1 MFQMKQ
7 NLKDEKGFAEIYSQ
21 SKDMIKNMSET
32 IDVFRTLFNKGV
44 EQCVFIKE
52 TLNKALEIAFETIEK
67 NHVNINIVSKS
78 DYEVLAYEN
87 GLIRVFLNLILNSIE
102 AFKNKK
108 RKIITI
114 NFSKFGKNYLKI
126 TIKDN
131 AGGIDKENLDKIFQ
145 PYFTTKHP
153 SQGIGVG
160 LYISRQ
166 IIESFQGKI
175 KVKNGKD
182 GACFEIFLKLKE
194 QGRVEMSQECK
205 ELIILVV
212 EDEVK
217 ARESMINILSER
229 FSKVIGA
236 QNGDEGLKKFKKF
249 KPDLVITDIAM
260 PIMDG
265 LDMAREIKEISD
277 DVPIVVLSAYSEKE
291 RLLRSIDIGIDKY
304 LIKPVDIEELF
315 KVLDY
320 LIGEKIEAN
329 MLVKISEEYQF
340 NKTKRTLIYSGGE
353 IVLTKKELAFISLLL
368 KQPGALVLHEDIKKN
383 VWIGEHVSDTA
394 VRTFI
399 KRVRDKVGE
408 DFIKNVPSLGYKIN
422 INK

>member
-1 MFQMKQ
+1 
-7 NLKDEKGFAEIYSQ
+7 
-21 SKDMIKNMSET
+21 
-32 IDVFRTLFNKGV
+32 
-44 EQCVFIKE
+44 
-52 TLNKALEIAFETIEK
+52 
-67 NHVNINIVSKS
+67 
-78 DYEVLAYEN
+78 
-87 GLIRVFLNLILNSIE
+87 
-102 AFKNKK
+102 
-108 RKIITI
+108 
-114 NFSKFGKNYLKI
+114 
-126 TIKDN
+126 
-131 AGGIDKENLDKIFQ
+131 
-145 PYFTTKHP
+145 
-153 SQGIGVG
+153 
-160 LYISRQ
+160 
-166 IIESFQGKI
+166 
-175 KVKNGKD
+175 
-182 GACFEIFLKLKE
+182 
-194 QGRVEMSQECK
+194 MSQECK

-217 ARESMINILSER
+217 TRESMINILSER

-340 NKTKRTLIYSGGE
+340 NKTKRTLICSGEE

-408 DFIKNVPSLGYKIN
+408 DFIKNVPILGYKIN

>member
-1 MFQMKQ
+1 
-7 NLKDEKGFAEIYSQ
+7 
-21 SKDMIKNMSET
+21 
-32 IDVFRTLFNKGV
+32 
-44 EQCVFIKE
+44 
-52 TLNKALEIAFETIEK
+52 
-67 NHVNINIVSKS
+67 
-78 DYEVLAYEN
+78 
-87 GLIRVFLNLILNSIE
+87 
-102 AFKNKK
+102 
-108 RKIITI
+108 
-114 NFSKFGKNYLKI
+114 
-126 TIKDN
+126 
-131 AGGIDKENLDKIFQ
+131 
-145 PYFTTKHP
+145 
-153 SQGIGVG
+153 
-160 LYISRQ
+160 
-166 IIESFQGKI
+166 
-175 KVKNGKD
+175 
-182 GACFEIFLKLKE
+182 
-194 QGRVEMSQECK
+194 MSQECK

-212 EDEVK
+212 EDEIK
-217 ARESMINILSER
+217 TRESLINVLSER

-291 RLLRSIDIGIDKY
+291 ILLHSIDIGIDKY

-340 NKTKRTLIYSGGE
+340 NKTKRTLIYNGEE

-368 KQPGALVLHEDIKKN
+368 KQPGDLVLHEDIKKN

>member
-1 MFQMKQ
+1 
-7 NLKDEKGFAEIYSQ
+7 
-21 SKDMIKNMSET
+21 
-32 IDVFRTLFNKGV
+32 
-44 EQCVFIKE
+44 
-52 TLNKALEIAFETIEK
+52 
-67 NHVNINIVSKS
+67 
-78 DYEVLAYEN
+78 
-87 GLIRVFLNLILNSIE
+87 
-102 AFKNKK
+102 
-108 RKIITI
+108 
-114 NFSKFGKNYLKI
+114 
-126 TIKDN
+126 
-131 AGGIDKENLDKIFQ
+131 
-145 PYFTTKHP
+145 
-153 SQGIGVG
+153 
-160 LYISRQ
+160 
-166 IIESFQGKI
+166 
-175 KVKNGKD
+175 
-182 GACFEIFLKLKE
+182 
-194 QGRVEMSQECK
+194 MSQECK

-212 EDEVK
+212 EDEIK
-217 ARESMINILSER
+217 TRESLINVLSER

-277 DVPIVVLSAYSEKE
+277 DVPIVVLSTYSEKE

-315 KVLDY
+315 KVLDC
-320 LIGEKIEAN
+320 LVGEKIEAN

-340 NKTKRTLIYSGGE
+340 NKTKRTLIHNGQE

-368 KQPGALVLHEDIKKN
+368 KQPGVLVLHEDIKKN

>member
-1 MFQMKQ
+1 
-7 NLKDEKGFAEIYSQ
+7 
-21 SKDMIKNMSET
+21 
-32 IDVFRTLFNKGV
+32 
-44 EQCVFIKE
+44 
-52 TLNKALEIAFETIEK
+52 
-67 NHVNINIVSKS
+67 
-78 DYEVLAYEN
+78 
-87 GLIRVFLNLILNSIE
+87 
-102 AFKNKK
+102 
-108 RKIITI
+108 
-114 NFSKFGKNYLKI
+114 
-126 TIKDN
+126 
-131 AGGIDKENLDKIFQ
+131 
-145 PYFTTKHP
+145 
-153 SQGIGVG
+153 
-160 LYISRQ
+160 
-166 IIESFQGKI
+166 
-175 KVKNGKD
+175 
-182 GACFEIFLKLKE
+182 
-194 QGRVEMSQECK
+194 MSQECK

-212 EDEVK
+212 EDEIK
-217 ARESMINILSER
+217 TRESLINVLSER

-291 RLLRSIDIGIDKY
+291 ILLRSIDIGIDKY

-329 MLVKISEEYQF
+329 MLVKISKEYQF
-340 NKTKRTLIYSGGE
+340 NKTKRTLIYNGEE

>member
-1 MFQMKQ
+1 
-7 NLKDEKGFAEIYSQ
+7 
-21 SKDMIKNMSET
+21 
-32 IDVFRTLFNKGV
+32 
-44 EQCVFIKE
+44 
-52 TLNKALEIAFETIEK
+52 
-67 NHVNINIVSKS
+67 
-78 DYEVLAYEN
+78 
-87 GLIRVFLNLILNSIE
+87 
-102 AFKNKK
+102 
-108 RKIITI
+108 
-114 NFSKFGKNYLKI
+114 
-126 TIKDN
+126 
-131 AGGIDKENLDKIFQ
+131 
-145 PYFTTKHP
+145 
-153 SQGIGVG
+153 
-160 LYISRQ
+160 
-166 IIESFQGKI
+166 
-175 KVKNGKD
+175 
-182 GACFEIFLKLKE
+182 
-194 QGRVEMSQECK
+194 MSQECK

-408 DFIKNVPSLGYKIN
+408 DFIKNVPSLGFKIN

>member
-1 MFQMKQ
+1 
-7 NLKDEKGFAEIYSQ
+7 
-21 SKDMIKNMSET
+21 
-32 IDVFRTLFNKGV
+32 
-44 EQCVFIKE
+44 
-52 TLNKALEIAFETIEK
+52 
-67 NHVNINIVSKS
+67 
-78 DYEVLAYEN
+78 
-87 GLIRVFLNLILNSIE
+87 
-102 AFKNKK
+102 
-108 RKIITI
+108 
-114 NFSKFGKNYLKI
+114 
-126 TIKDN
+126 
-131 AGGIDKENLDKIFQ
+131 
-145 PYFTTKHP
+145 
-153 SQGIGVG
+153 
-160 LYISRQ
+160 
-166 IIESFQGKI
+166 
-175 KVKNGKD
+175 
-182 GACFEIFLKLKE
+182 
-194 QGRVEMSQECK
+194 MSQECK

-212 EDEVK
+212 EDEIK
-217 ARESMINILSER
+217 TRESLINVLSER

-291 RLLRSIDIGIDKY
+291 RLLHSIDIGIDKY

-315 KVLDY
+315 KVLDC
-320 LIGEKIEAN
+320 LVGEKIEAN

-340 NKTKRTLIYSGGE
+340 NKTKRTLIHNGKE

-368 KQPGALVLHEDIKKN
+368 KQPGVLVLHEDIKKN

>member
-1 MFQMKQ
+1 
-7 NLKDEKGFAEIYSQ
+7 
-21 SKDMIKNMSET
+21 
-32 IDVFRTLFNKGV
+32 
-44 EQCVFIKE
+44 
-52 TLNKALEIAFETIEK
+52 
-67 NHVNINIVSKS
+67 
-78 DYEVLAYEN
+78 
-87 GLIRVFLNLILNSIE
+87 
-102 AFKNKK
+102 
-108 RKIITI
+108 
-114 NFSKFGKNYLKI
+114 
-126 TIKDN
+126 
-131 AGGIDKENLDKIFQ
+131 
-145 PYFTTKHP
+145 
-153 SQGIGVG
+153 
-160 LYISRQ
+160 
-166 IIESFQGKI
+166 
-175 KVKNGKD
+175 
-182 GACFEIFLKLKE
+182 
-194 QGRVEMSQECK
+194 MSQECK

-217 ARESMINILSER
+217 ARESMINNILSER

-340 NKTKRTLIYSGGE
+340 NKTKRTLIYSGEE

>member
-1 MFQMKQ
+1 
-7 NLKDEKGFAEIYSQ
+7 
-21 SKDMIKNMSET
+21 
-32 IDVFRTLFNKGV
+32 
-44 EQCVFIKE
+44 
-52 TLNKALEIAFETIEK
+52 
-67 NHVNINIVSKS
+67 
-78 DYEVLAYEN
+78 
-87 GLIRVFLNLILNSIE
+87 
-102 AFKNKK
+102 
-108 RKIITI
+108 
-114 NFSKFGKNYLKI
+114 
-126 TIKDN
+126 
-131 AGGIDKENLDKIFQ
+131 
-145 PYFTTKHP
+145 
-153 SQGIGVG
+153 
-160 LYISRQ
+160 
-166 IIESFQGKI
+166 
-175 KVKNGKD
+175 
-182 GACFEIFLKLKE
+182 
-194 QGRVEMSQECK
+194 MSQECK

-217 ARESMINILSER
+217 TRESMINILSER

-340 NKTKRTLIYSGGE
+340 NKTKRTLIYSGEE

-368 KQPGALVLHEDIKKN
+368 KQSGALVLHEDIKKN

>member
-1 MFQMKQ
+1 
-7 NLKDEKGFAEIYSQ
+7 
-21 SKDMIKNMSET
+21 
-32 IDVFRTLFNKGV
+32 
-44 EQCVFIKE
+44 
-52 TLNKALEIAFETIEK
+52 
-67 NHVNINIVSKS
+67 
-78 DYEVLAYEN
+78 
-87 GLIRVFLNLILNSIE
+87 
-102 AFKNKK
+102 
-108 RKIITI
+108 
-114 NFSKFGKNYLKI
+114 
-126 TIKDN
+126 
-131 AGGIDKENLDKIFQ
+131 
-145 PYFTTKHP
+145 
-153 SQGIGVG
+153 
-160 LYISRQ
+160 
-166 IIESFQGKI
+166 
-175 KVKNGKD
+175 
-182 GACFEIFLKLKE
+182 
-194 QGRVEMSQECK
+194 MSQECK

-217 ARESMINILSER
+217 ARESMISILSER

-340 NKTKRTLIYSGGE
+340 NKTKRTLIYSGEE

-399 KRVRDKVGE
+399 KRIRDKVGE

>member
-1 MFQMKQ
+1 
-7 NLKDEKGFAEIYSQ
+7 
-21 SKDMIKNMSET
+21 
-32 IDVFRTLFNKGV
+32 
-44 EQCVFIKE
+44 
-52 TLNKALEIAFETIEK
+52 
-67 NHVNINIVSKS
+67 
-78 DYEVLAYEN
+78 
-87 GLIRVFLNLILNSIE
+87 
-102 AFKNKK
+102 
-108 RKIITI
+108 
-114 NFSKFGKNYLKI
+114 
-126 TIKDN
+126 
-131 AGGIDKENLDKIFQ
+131 
-145 PYFTTKHP
+145 
-153 SQGIGVG
+153 
-160 LYISRQ
+160 
-166 IIESFQGKI
+166 
-175 KVKNGKD
+175 
-182 GACFEIFLKLKE
+182 
-194 QGRVEMSQECK
+194 MSQECK

-340 NKTKRTLIYSGGE
+340 NKTKRTLIYSGEE

-383 VWIGEHVSDTA
+383 EHVSDTA

>member
-1 MFQMKQ
+1 
-7 NLKDEKGFAEIYSQ
+7 
-21 SKDMIKNMSET
+21 
-32 IDVFRTLFNKGV
+32 
-44 EQCVFIKE
+44 
-52 TLNKALEIAFETIEK
+52 
-67 NHVNINIVSKS
+67 
-78 DYEVLAYEN
+78 
-87 GLIRVFLNLILNSIE
+87 
-102 AFKNKK
+102 
-108 RKIITI
+108 
-114 NFSKFGKNYLKI
+114 
-126 TIKDN
+126 
-131 AGGIDKENLDKIFQ
+131 
-145 PYFTTKHP
+145 
-153 SQGIGVG
+153 
-160 LYISRQ
+160 
-166 IIESFQGKI
+166 
-175 KVKNGKD
+175 
-182 GACFEIFLKLKE
+182 
-194 QGRVEMSQECK
+194 MSQECK

-340 NKTKRTLIYSGGE
+340 NKTKRTLIYSGEE

-368 KQPGALVLHEDIKKN
+368 KQPGVLVLHEDIKKN

>member
-1 MFQMKQ
+1 
-7 NLKDEKGFAEIYSQ
+7 
-21 SKDMIKNMSET
+21 
-32 IDVFRTLFNKGV
+32 
-44 EQCVFIKE
+44 
-52 TLNKALEIAFETIEK
+52 
-67 NHVNINIVSKS
+67 
-78 DYEVLAYEN
+78 
-87 GLIRVFLNLILNSIE
+87 
-102 AFKNKK
+102 
-108 RKIITI
+108 
-114 NFSKFGKNYLKI
+114 
-126 TIKDN
+126 
-131 AGGIDKENLDKIFQ
+131 
-145 PYFTTKHP
+145 
-153 SQGIGVG
+153 
-160 LYISRQ
+160 
-166 IIESFQGKI
+166 
-175 KVKNGKD
+175 
-182 GACFEIFLKLKE
+182 
-194 QGRVEMSQECK
+194 MSQECK

-249 KPDLVITDIAM
+249 KPDLIITDIAM

>member
-1 MFQMKQ
+1 
-7 NLKDEKGFAEIYSQ
+7 
-21 SKDMIKNMSET
+21 
-32 IDVFRTLFNKGV
+32 
-44 EQCVFIKE
+44 
-52 TLNKALEIAFETIEK
+52 
-67 NHVNINIVSKS
+67 
-78 DYEVLAYEN
+78 
-87 GLIRVFLNLILNSIE
+87 
-102 AFKNKK
+102 
-108 RKIITI
+108 
-114 NFSKFGKNYLKI
+114 
-126 TIKDN
+126 
-131 AGGIDKENLDKIFQ
+131 
-145 PYFTTKHP
+145 
-153 SQGIGVG
+153 
-160 LYISRQ
+160 
-166 IIESFQGKI
+166 
-175 KVKNGKD
+175 
-182 GACFEIFLKLKE
+182 
-194 QGRVEMSQECK
+194 MSQECK

-340 NKTKRTLIYSGGE
+340 NKTKRTLIYSGEE

-368 KQPGALVLHEDIKKN
+368 KQPEALVLHEDIKKN

>member
-1 MFQMKQ
+1 
-7 NLKDEKGFAEIYSQ
+7 
-21 SKDMIKNMSET
+21 
-32 IDVFRTLFNKGV
+32 
-44 EQCVFIKE
+44 
-52 TLNKALEIAFETIEK
+52 
-67 NHVNINIVSKS
+67 
-78 DYEVLAYEN
+78 
-87 GLIRVFLNLILNSIE
+87 
-102 AFKNKK
+102 
-108 RKIITI
+108 
-114 NFSKFGKNYLKI
+114 
-126 TIKDN
+126 
-131 AGGIDKENLDKIFQ
+131 
-145 PYFTTKHP
+145 
-153 SQGIGVG
+153 
-160 LYISRQ
+160 
-166 IIESFQGKI
+166 
-175 KVKNGKD
+175 
-182 GACFEIFLKLKE
+182 
-194 QGRVEMSQECK
+194 MSQECK

-249 KPDLVITDIAM
+249 KPDLVITDITM

-340 NKTKRTLIYSGGE
+340 NKTKRTLIYSGEE

>member
-1 MFQMKQ
+1 
-7 NLKDEKGFAEIYSQ
+7 
-21 SKDMIKNMSET
+21 
-32 IDVFRTLFNKGV
+32 
-44 EQCVFIKE
+44 
-52 TLNKALEIAFETIEK
+52 
-67 NHVNINIVSKS
+67 
-78 DYEVLAYEN
+78 
-87 GLIRVFLNLILNSIE
+87 
-102 AFKNKK
+102 
-108 RKIITI
+108 
-114 NFSKFGKNYLKI
+114 
-126 TIKDN
+126 
-131 AGGIDKENLDKIFQ
+131 
-145 PYFTTKHP
+145 
-153 SQGIGVG
+153 
-160 LYISRQ
+160 
-166 IIESFQGKI
+166 
-175 KVKNGKD
+175 
-182 GACFEIFLKLKE
+182 
-194 QGRVEMSQECK
+194 MSQECK

-212 EDEVK
+212 EDEIK
-217 ARESMINILSER
+217 TRESLINVLSER

-304 LIKPVDIEELF
+304 LIKPVDIEKLF
-315 KVLDY
+315 KVLDC
-320 LIGEKIEAN
+320 LVGEKIEAN

-340 NKTKRTLIYSGGE
+340 NKTKRTLIHNGKE

-368 KQPGALVLHEDIKKN
+368 KQPGVLVLHEDIKKN

>member
-1 MFQMKQ
+1 
-7 NLKDEKGFAEIYSQ
+7 
-21 SKDMIKNMSET
+21 
-32 IDVFRTLFNKGV
+32 
-44 EQCVFIKE
+44 
-52 TLNKALEIAFETIEK
+52 
-67 NHVNINIVSKS
+67 
-78 DYEVLAYEN
+78 
-87 GLIRVFLNLILNSIE
+87 
-102 AFKNKK
+102 
-108 RKIITI
+108 
-114 NFSKFGKNYLKI
+114 
-126 TIKDN
+126 
-131 AGGIDKENLDKIFQ
+131 
-145 PYFTTKHP
+145 
-153 SQGIGVG
+153 
-160 LYISRQ
+160 
-166 IIESFQGKI
+166 
-175 KVKNGKD
+175 
-182 GACFEIFLKLKE
+182 
-194 QGRVEMSQECK
+194 MSQECK

-320 LIGEKIEAN
+320 LIDEKIEAN

>member
-1 MFQMKQ
+1 
-7 NLKDEKGFAEIYSQ
+7 
-21 SKDMIKNMSET
+21 
-32 IDVFRTLFNKGV
+32 
-44 EQCVFIKE
+44 
-52 TLNKALEIAFETIEK
+52 
-67 NHVNINIVSKS
+67 
-78 DYEVLAYEN
+78 
-87 GLIRVFLNLILNSIE
+87 
-102 AFKNKK
+102 
-108 RKIITI
+108 
-114 NFSKFGKNYLKI
+114 
-126 TIKDN
+126 
-131 AGGIDKENLDKIFQ
+131 
-145 PYFTTKHP
+145 
-153 SQGIGVG
+153 
-160 LYISRQ
+160 
-166 IIESFQGKI
+166 
-175 KVKNGKD
+175 
-182 GACFEIFLKLKE
+182 
-194 QGRVEMSQECK
+194 MSQECK

-340 NKTKRTLIYSGGE
+340 NKTKRTLIYSGEE

-399 KRVRDKVGE
+399 KRVRDKVDE

>member
-1 MFQMKQ
+1 
-7 NLKDEKGFAEIYSQ
+7 
-21 SKDMIKNMSET
+21 
-32 IDVFRTLFNKGV
+32 
-44 EQCVFIKE
+44 
-52 TLNKALEIAFETIEK
+52 
-67 NHVNINIVSKS
+67 
-78 DYEVLAYEN
+78 
-87 GLIRVFLNLILNSIE
+87 
-102 AFKNKK
+102 
-108 RKIITI
+108 
-114 NFSKFGKNYLKI
+114 
-126 TIKDN
+126 
-131 AGGIDKENLDKIFQ
+131 
-145 PYFTTKHP
+145 
-153 SQGIGVG
+153 
-160 LYISRQ
+160 
-166 IIESFQGKI
+166 
-175 KVKNGKD
+175 
-182 GACFEIFLKLKE
+182 
-194 QGRVEMSQECK
+194 MSQECK

-212 EDEVK
+212 EDEIK
-217 ARESMINILSER
+217 TRESLINVLSER

-236 QNGDEGLKKFKKF
+236 QNGDEPLKKFKKF

-315 KVLDY
+315 KVLDC
-320 LIGEKIEAN
+320 LVGEKIEAN

-340 NKTKRTLIYSGGE
+340 NKTKRTLIHNGKE

-368 KQPGALVLHEDIKKN
+368 KQPGVLVLHEDIKKN

>member
-1 MFQMKQ
+1 
-7 NLKDEKGFAEIYSQ
+7 
-21 SKDMIKNMSET
+21 
-32 IDVFRTLFNKGV
+32 
-44 EQCVFIKE
+44 
-52 TLNKALEIAFETIEK
+52 
-67 NHVNINIVSKS
+67 
-78 DYEVLAYEN
+78 
-87 GLIRVFLNLILNSIE
+87 
-102 AFKNKK
+102 
-108 RKIITI
+108 
-114 NFSKFGKNYLKI
+114 
-126 TIKDN
+126 
-131 AGGIDKENLDKIFQ
+131 
-145 PYFTTKHP
+145 
-153 SQGIGVG
+153 
-160 LYISRQ
+160 
-166 IIESFQGKI
+166 
-175 KVKNGKD
+175 
-182 GACFEIFLKLKE
+182 
-194 QGRVEMSQECK
+194 MSQECK

-329 MLVKISEEYQF
+329 MPVKISEEYQF
-340 NKTKRTLIYSGGE
+340 NKTKRTLIYSGEE

>member
-1 MFQMKQ
+1 
-7 NLKDEKGFAEIYSQ
+7 
-21 SKDMIKNMSET
+21 
-32 IDVFRTLFNKGV
+32 
-44 EQCVFIKE
+44 
-52 TLNKALEIAFETIEK
+52 
-67 NHVNINIVSKS
+67 
-78 DYEVLAYEN
+78 
-87 GLIRVFLNLILNSIE
+87 
-102 AFKNKK
+102 
-108 RKIITI
+108 
-114 NFSKFGKNYLKI
+114 
-126 TIKDN
+126 
-131 AGGIDKENLDKIFQ
+131 
-145 PYFTTKHP
+145 
-153 SQGIGVG
+153 
-160 LYISRQ
+160 
-166 IIESFQGKI
+166 
-175 KVKNGKD
+175 
-182 GACFEIFLKLKE
+182 
-194 QGRVEMSQECK
+194 MSQECK

-212 EDEVK
+212 EDEIK
-217 ARESMINILSER
+217 TRESLINVLSER

-329 MLVKISEEYQF
+329 MLVEISEEYQF
-340 NKTKRTLIYSGGE
+340 NKTKRTLIYNGEE

>member
-1 MFQMKQ
+1 
-7 NLKDEKGFAEIYSQ
+7 
-21 SKDMIKNMSET
+21 
-32 IDVFRTLFNKGV
+32 
-44 EQCVFIKE
+44 
-52 TLNKALEIAFETIEK
+52 
-67 NHVNINIVSKS
+67 
-78 DYEVLAYEN
+78 
-87 GLIRVFLNLILNSIE
+87 
-102 AFKNKK
+102 
-108 RKIITI
+108 
-114 NFSKFGKNYLKI
+114 
-126 TIKDN
+126 
-131 AGGIDKENLDKIFQ
+131 
-145 PYFTTKHP
+145 
-153 SQGIGVG
+153 
-160 LYISRQ
+160 
-166 IIESFQGKI
+166 
-175 KVKNGKD
+175 
-182 GACFEIFLKLKE
+182 
-194 QGRVEMSQECK
+194 MSQECK

-249 KPDLVITDIAM
+249 KPNLVITDIAM

-383 VWIGEHVSDTA
+383 VWIGEYVSDTA

>member
-1 MFQMKQ
+1 
-7 NLKDEKGFAEIYSQ
+7 
-21 SKDMIKNMSET
+21 
-32 IDVFRTLFNKGV
+32 
-44 EQCVFIKE
+44 
-52 TLNKALEIAFETIEK
+52 
-67 NHVNINIVSKS
+67 
-78 DYEVLAYEN
+78 
-87 GLIRVFLNLILNSIE
+87 
-102 AFKNKK
+102 
-108 RKIITI
+108 
-114 NFSKFGKNYLKI
+114 
-126 TIKDN
+126 
-131 AGGIDKENLDKIFQ
+131 
-145 PYFTTKHP
+145 
-153 SQGIGVG
+153 
-160 LYISRQ
+160 
-166 IIESFQGKI
+166 
-175 KVKNGKD
+175 
-182 GACFEIFLKLKE
+182 
-194 QGRVEMSQECK
+194 MSQECK
-205 ELIILVV
+205 ELIILV

-340 NKTKRTLIYSGGE
+340 NKTKRTLIYSGEE

>member
-1 MFQMKQ
+1 
-7 NLKDEKGFAEIYSQ
+7 
-21 SKDMIKNMSET
+21 
-32 IDVFRTLFNKGV
+32 
-44 EQCVFIKE
+44 
-52 TLNKALEIAFETIEK
+52 
-67 NHVNINIVSKS
+67 
-78 DYEVLAYEN
+78 
-87 GLIRVFLNLILNSIE
+87 
-102 AFKNKK
+102 
-108 RKIITI
+108 
-114 NFSKFGKNYLKI
+114 
-126 TIKDN
+126 
-131 AGGIDKENLDKIFQ
+131 
-145 PYFTTKHP
+145 
-153 SQGIGVG
+153 
-160 LYISRQ
+160 
-166 IIESFQGKI
+166 
-175 KVKNGKD
+175 
-182 GACFEIFLKLKE
+182 
-194 QGRVEMSQECK
+194 
-205 ELIILVV
+205 
-212 EDEVK
+212 
-217 ARESMINILSER
+217 MINILSER

-340 NKTKRTLIYSGGE
+340 NKTKRTLIHNGKE

-368 KQPGALVLHEDIKKN
+368 KQPGVLVLHEDIKKN

>member
-1 MFQMKQ
+1 
-7 NLKDEKGFAEIYSQ
+7 
-21 SKDMIKNMSET
+21 
-32 IDVFRTLFNKGV
+32 
-44 EQCVFIKE
+44 
-52 TLNKALEIAFETIEK
+52 
-67 NHVNINIVSKS
+67 
-78 DYEVLAYEN
+78 
-87 GLIRVFLNLILNSIE
+87 
-102 AFKNKK
+102 
-108 RKIITI
+108 
-114 NFSKFGKNYLKI
+114 
-126 TIKDN
+126 
-131 AGGIDKENLDKIFQ
+131 
-145 PYFTTKHP
+145 
-153 SQGIGVG
+153 
-160 LYISRQ
+160 
-166 IIESFQGKI
+166 
-175 KVKNGKD
+175 
-182 GACFEIFLKLKE
+182 
-194 QGRVEMSQECK
+194 MSQECK

-212 EDEVK
+212 E
-217 ARESMINILSER
+217 
-229 FSKVIGA
+229 
-236 QNGDEGLKKFKKF
+236 DEGLKKFKKF

-340 NKTKRTLIYSGGE
+340 NKTKRTLIHNGKE

-368 KQPGALVLHEDIKKN
+368 KQPGVLVLHEDIKKN

>member
-1 MFQMKQ
+1 
-7 NLKDEKGFAEIYSQ
+7 
-21 SKDMIKNMSET
+21 
-32 IDVFRTLFNKGV
+32 
-44 EQCVFIKE
+44 
-52 TLNKALEIAFETIEK
+52 
-67 NHVNINIVSKS
+67 
-78 DYEVLAYEN
+78 
-87 GLIRVFLNLILNSIE
+87 
-102 AFKNKK
+102 
-108 RKIITI
+108 
-114 NFSKFGKNYLKI
+114 
-126 TIKDN
+126 
-131 AGGIDKENLDKIFQ
+131 
-145 PYFTTKHP
+145 
-153 SQGIGVG
+153 
-160 LYISRQ
+160 
-166 IIESFQGKI
+166 
-175 KVKNGKD
+175 
-182 GACFEIFLKLKE
+182 
-194 QGRVEMSQECK
+194 MSQECK

-291 RLLRSIDIGIDKY
+291 RLLRSIDIGIDKC

>member
-1 MFQMKQ
+1 
-7 NLKDEKGFAEIYSQ
+7 
-21 SKDMIKNMSET
+21 
-32 IDVFRTLFNKGV
+32 
-44 EQCVFIKE
+44 
-52 TLNKALEIAFETIEK
+52 
-67 NHVNINIVSKS
+67 
-78 DYEVLAYEN
+78 
-87 GLIRVFLNLILNSIE
+87 
-102 AFKNKK
+102 
-108 RKIITI
+108 
-114 NFSKFGKNYLKI
+114 
-126 TIKDN
+126 
-131 AGGIDKENLDKIFQ
+131 
-145 PYFTTKHP
+145 
-153 SQGIGVG
+153 
-160 LYISRQ
+160 
-166 IIESFQGKI
+166 
-175 KVKNGKD
+175 
-182 GACFEIFLKLKE
+182 
-194 QGRVEMSQECK
+194 MSQECK

-217 ARESMINILSER
+217 TRESMINILSER

-320 LIGEKIEAN
+320 LIGEKIETN

-340 NKTKRTLIYSGGE
+340 NKTKRTLICSGEE

-368 KQPGALVLHEDIKKN
+368 KQPGVLVLHEDIKKN

>member
-1 MFQMKQ
+1 
-7 NLKDEKGFAEIYSQ
+7 
-21 SKDMIKNMSET
+21 
-32 IDVFRTLFNKGV
+32 
-44 EQCVFIKE
+44 
-52 TLNKALEIAFETIEK
+52 
-67 NHVNINIVSKS
+67 
-78 DYEVLAYEN
+78 
-87 GLIRVFLNLILNSIE
+87 
-102 AFKNKK
+102 
-108 RKIITI
+108 
-114 NFSKFGKNYLKI
+114 
-126 TIKDN
+126 
-131 AGGIDKENLDKIFQ
+131 
-145 PYFTTKHP
+145 
-153 SQGIGVG
+153 
-160 LYISRQ
+160 
-166 IIESFQGKI
+166 
-175 KVKNGKD
+175 
-182 GACFEIFLKLKE
+182 
-194 QGRVEMSQECK
+194 MSQECK

-249 KPDLVITDIAM
+249 KPDLVIIDIAM

-340 NKTKRTLIYSGGE
+340 NKTKRTLIYSGEE

>member
-1 MFQMKQ
+1 
-7 NLKDEKGFAEIYSQ
+7 
-21 SKDMIKNMSET
+21 
-32 IDVFRTLFNKGV
+32 
-44 EQCVFIKE
+44 
-52 TLNKALEIAFETIEK
+52 
-67 NHVNINIVSKS
+67 
-78 DYEVLAYEN
+78 
-87 GLIRVFLNLILNSIE
+87 
-102 AFKNKK
+102 
-108 RKIITI
+108 
-114 NFSKFGKNYLKI
+114 
-126 TIKDN
+126 
-131 AGGIDKENLDKIFQ
+131 
-145 PYFTTKHP
+145 
-153 SQGIGVG
+153 
-160 LYISRQ
+160 
-166 IIESFQGKI
+166 
-175 KVKNGKD
+175 
-182 GACFEIFLKLKE
+182 
-194 QGRVEMSQECK
+194 MSQECK

-212 EDEVK
+212 EDAIK
-217 ARESMINILSER
+217 TRESLINVLSER

-315 KVLDY
+315 KVLDC
-320 LIGEKIEAN
+320 LVGEKIEAN

-340 NKTKRTLIYSGGE
+340 NKTKRTLIHNGKE

-368 KQPGALVLHEDIKKN
+368 KQPGVLVLHEDIKKN

>member
-1 MFQMKQ
+1 
-7 NLKDEKGFAEIYSQ
+7 
-21 SKDMIKNMSET
+21 
-32 IDVFRTLFNKGV
+32 
-44 EQCVFIKE
+44 
-52 TLNKALEIAFETIEK
+52 
-67 NHVNINIVSKS
+67 
-78 DYEVLAYEN
+78 
-87 GLIRVFLNLILNSIE
+87 
-102 AFKNKK
+102 
-108 RKIITI
+108 
-114 NFSKFGKNYLKI
+114 
-126 TIKDN
+126 
-131 AGGIDKENLDKIFQ
+131 
-145 PYFTTKHP
+145 
-153 SQGIGVG
+153 
-160 LYISRQ
+160 
-166 IIESFQGKI
+166 
-175 KVKNGKD
+175 
-182 GACFEIFLKLKE
+182 
-194 QGRVEMSQECK
+194 MSQECK

-212 EDEVK
+212 EDEIK
-217 ARESMINILSER
+217 TRESLINVLSER

-315 KVLDY
+315 KVLDC
-320 LIGEKIEAN
+320 LVGEKIEAN

-340 NKTKRTLIYSGGE
+340 NKTKRTLIHNGKE

-368 KQPGALVLHEDIKKN
+368 KQPGILVLHEDIKKN
-383 VWIGEHVSDTA
+383 VWIGEHMSDTA

-399 KRVRDKVGE
+399 KRVRGKVGE

>member
-1 MFQMKQ
+1 
-7 NLKDEKGFAEIYSQ
+7 
-21 SKDMIKNMSET
+21 
-32 IDVFRTLFNKGV
+32 
-44 EQCVFIKE
+44 
-52 TLNKALEIAFETIEK
+52 
-67 NHVNINIVSKS
+67 
-78 DYEVLAYEN
+78 
-87 GLIRVFLNLILNSIE
+87 
-102 AFKNKK
+102 
-108 RKIITI
+108 
-114 NFSKFGKNYLKI
+114 
-126 TIKDN
+126 
-131 AGGIDKENLDKIFQ
+131 
-145 PYFTTKHP
+145 
-153 SQGIGVG
+153 
-160 LYISRQ
+160 
-166 IIESFQGKI
+166 
-175 KVKNGKD
+175 
-182 GACFEIFLKLKE
+182 
-194 QGRVEMSQECK
+194 MSQECK

-277 DVPIVVLSAYSEKE
+277 DVLIVVLSAYSEKE

-340 NKTKRTLIYSGGE
+340 NKTKRTLIYSGEE

>member
-1 MFQMKQ
+1 
-7 NLKDEKGFAEIYSQ
+7 
-21 SKDMIKNMSET
+21 
-32 IDVFRTLFNKGV
+32 
-44 EQCVFIKE
+44 
-52 TLNKALEIAFETIEK
+52 
-67 NHVNINIVSKS
+67 
-78 DYEVLAYEN
+78 
-87 GLIRVFLNLILNSIE
+87 
-102 AFKNKK
+102 
-108 RKIITI
+108 
-114 NFSKFGKNYLKI
+114 
-126 TIKDN
+126 
-131 AGGIDKENLDKIFQ
+131 
-145 PYFTTKHP
+145 
-153 SQGIGVG
+153 
-160 LYISRQ
+160 
-166 IIESFQGKI
+166 
-175 KVKNGKD
+175 
-182 GACFEIFLKLKE
+182 
-194 QGRVEMSQECK
+194 MSQECK

-212 EDEVK
+212 EDEIK
-217 ARESMINILSER
+217 TRESLINVLSER

-315 KVLDY
+315 KVLDC
-320 LIGEKIEAN
+320 LVGEKIEAN

-340 NKTKRTLIYSGGE
+340 NKTKRTLIHNGKE

-368 KQPGALVLHEDIKKN
+368 KQPGVLVLHEDIKKN

-399 KRVRDKVGE
+399 KRVRDKWV
-408 DFIKNVPSLGYKIN
+408 KIL
-422 INK
+422 

>member
-1 MFQMKQ
+1 
-7 NLKDEKGFAEIYSQ
+7 
-21 SKDMIKNMSET
+21 
-32 IDVFRTLFNKGV
+32 
-44 EQCVFIKE
+44 
-52 TLNKALEIAFETIEK
+52 
-67 NHVNINIVSKS
+67 
-78 DYEVLAYEN
+78 
-87 GLIRVFLNLILNSIE
+87 
-102 AFKNKK
+102 
-108 RKIITI
+108 
-114 NFSKFGKNYLKI
+114 
-126 TIKDN
+126 
-131 AGGIDKENLDKIFQ
+131 
-145 PYFTTKHP
+145 
-153 SQGIGVG
+153 
-160 LYISRQ
+160 
-166 IIESFQGKI
+166 
-175 KVKNGKD
+175 
-182 GACFEIFLKLKE
+182 
-194 QGRVEMSQECK
+194 MSQECK

-249 KPDLVITDIAM
+249 RPDLVITDIAM

-399 KRVRDKVGE
+399 KRVRDKAGE